1 MGLVEGKIALVTGS
15 ARGIGF
21 SIAEKLAENGA
32 KVVISDMNIDAVNEA
47 VEALK
52 SKGYEACGYE
62 LNVTDFDAVEETS
75 KAILKDLGKI
85 DIVVNNAGITKDN
98 LLLRMSKAD
107 WDAVINV
114 NLTGTFNV
122 VKNLYRAFMKQKSGK
137 IVNIA
142 SVIGVMGN
150 AGQAN
155 YGASKAGV
163 IALTKSVAKELA
175 GRGIN
180 VNAVAPGFI
189 ETAMTAKIPELEKK
203 NMVDAI
209 PMKRMGSPE
218 DIANTVLYL
227 SSDLASYVTGQTIIV
242 DGGLV
247 TY

>member
-1 MGLVEGKIALVTGS
+1 MGLVEGKIALITGS

-47 VEALK
+47 VEILT

-62 LNVTDFDAVEETS
+62 LNVTDFDAVEATS
-75 KAILKDLGKI
+75 KVILKDLGKI

-98 LLLRMSKAD
+98 LVLRMSKAD

-189 ETAMTAKIPELEKK
+189 ETAMTDRIPEIERK
-203 NMVDAI
+203 NMIDAI
-209 PMKRMGSPE
+209 PMKRMGKPE

>member
-1 MGLVEGKIALVTGS
+1 MGLVEGKVALVTGS

-21 SIAEKLAENGA
+21 SIAEKLASEGA
-32 KVVISDMNIDAVNEA
+32 KVIISDMNMEAINEA
-47 VEALK
+47 VENLK
-52 SKGYEACGYE
+52 AQGYEACGYE
-62 LNVTDFDAVEETS
+62 LNVTDFDAVEEVS
-75 KAILKDLGKI
+75 KTILKEVGRI

-98 LLLRMSKAD
+98 LVLRMSKAD

-122 VKNLYRAFMKQKSGK
+122 VKNLYRSFMKQKSGK

-189 ETAMTAKIPELEKK
+189 ETAMTDKIPELERK
-203 NMVDAI
+203 NMVDGI
-209 PMKRMGSPE
+209 PMKRMGKPE
-218 DIANTVLYL
+218 DIANSVLFL
-227 SSDLASYVTGQTIIV
+227 SSDLSSYVTGQTIIV

>member
-21 SIAEKLAENGA
+21 SVAEKLAENGA
-32 KVVISDMNIDAVNEA
+32 KVIISDMNMDAINEA
-47 VEALK
+47 VDSLK
-52 SKGYEACGYE
+52 AKGYEAAGYV
-62 LNVTDFDAVEETS
+62 LNVTDIEQVGEAAKLIEKEVGS
-75 KAILKDLGKI
+75 I

-98 LLLRMSKAD
+98 LVLRMDKAD

-122 VKNLYRAFMKQKSGK
+122 MKTLYRSFMKKKAGK

-175 GRGIN
+175 GRGVN

-189 ETAMTAKIPELEKK
+189 ETAMTDKIPEVERT
-203 NMVDAI
+203 NMVNSI

-247 TY
+247 MQ

>member
-1 MGLVEGKIALVTGS
+1 MGLVEGKLALVTGS

-21 SIAEKLAENGA
+21 SVAEKLASEGA
-32 KVVISDMNIDAVNEA
+32 KVIISDMNADAIAEAVNT
-47 VEALK
+47 LK
-52 SKGYEACGYE
+52 SKGYEAFGYE
-62 LNVTDFDAVEETS
+62 LNVTNLEQVEATAKKIEEEVGS
-75 KAILKDLGKI
+75 I

-98 LLLRMSKAD
+98 LVLRMGKAD

-122 VKNLYRAFMKQKSGK
+122 MKTLYRSFMKKKSGK
-137 IVNIA
+137 MVNIA

-175 GRGIN
+175 GRGVN

-189 ETAMTAKIPELEKK
+189 RTAMTDAIPELEKN
-203 NMVDAI
+203 NMINAI
-209 PMKRMGSPE
+209 PMKRLGEPE

-247 TY
+247 MQ